1 MYLVYSLLVLFLISS
16 EVYVEENMKM
26 YEPRSAYI
34 YKMENSVQHEPE
46 SEPGDGVGRGVVSY
60 CLQTHTIEGI

>member
-26 YEPRSAYI
+26 CKPRSAYI
-34 YKMENSVQHEPE
+34 YKMENSVQHESE
-46 SEPGDGVGRGVVSY
+46 SEPGDGGGGGGS
-60 CLQTHTIEGI
+60 LQTHTIEGI

>member
-26 YEPRSAYI
+26 CEPRSAYI
-34 YKMENSVQHEPE
+34 YKMENSVQHKPE
-46 SEPGDGVGRGVVSY
+46 SEPGDAEGGGVVSY